1 MTAPRSFLV
10 ALMMGALLALVGC
23 VQPLERINTETP
35 TALPE
40 STPVPTLTPTST
52 PTSEP
57 VAALI
62 PTPTATATPS
72 TEDVSSADQG
82 FLLEVHGPA
91 DGTTVRSNAVVV
103 YGVTSPDAVI
113 TINDELAIV
122 DETGQFQAE
131 VVLEPGLNTLNVF
144 AVDGEGESKSHVLT
158 VTAQPLQ
165 AFLLLITEPEDQSIV
180 VTSPVRL
187 AGRTGPDAVLTV
199 NGVGITV
206 DDLGFFSTS
215 VQLDPGP
222 NLIDVVA
229 TNVDGKV
236 LSTVLAI
243 IYRE

>member
-1 MTAPRSFLV
+1 MTVPRSFLV
-10 ALMMGALLALVGC
+10 VLVTGVLLALTGC
-23 VQPLERINTETP
+23 VQPLERIDTETP
-35 TALPE
+35 TASPE
-40 STPVPTLTPTST
+40 ATPVPTPTPTL
-52 PTSEP
+52 EP
-57 VAALI
+57 VAALV
-62 PTPTATATPS
+62 PTPTATTP
-72 TEDVSSADQG
+72 TIEDGTSVDRG
-82 FLLEVHGPA
+82 LVLEVQGPA

-103 YGVTSPDAVI
+103 YGVTSPGAAV
-113 TINDELAIV
+113 TINGELAII
-122 DETGQFQAE
+122 DEAGQFQVEIA
-131 VVLEPGLNTLNVF
+131 LEPGLNTLNVL
-144 AVDGEGESKSHVLT
+144 AVDGEGENESHVLT

-165 AFLLLITEPEDQSIV
+165 TFLLLITEPEDQSIV
-180 VTSPVRL
+180 ATSPVRL
-187 AGRTGPDAVLTV
+187 AGRTGPDAILTV